1 VPLSEELIETR
12 LYEILRVCLYLTVQ
26 CPDKTKREKFVQ
38 VYIENMLTGENK
50 EVILRILYGMEID
63 INSPDAGD
71 FMDEID
77 ENEDEDGHNNP
88 ISELNDEDKFTSEI

>member
-1 VPLSEELIETR
+1 M
-12 LYEILRVCLYLTVQ
+12 
-26 CPDKTKREKFVQ
+26 
-38 VYIENMLTGENK
+38 YIENMLTGENK

-77 ENEDEDGHNNP
+77 ENED
-88 ISELNDEDKFTSEI
+88 